1 MSSGEFLIN
10 SSYSMLYFTLIT
22 TIYFAIKYF
31 IESSSVD
38 LSKTDTPEEQSI
50 RSRNKI
56 IYTLIYFLLV
66 VVGEYF
72 ISVAITKS
80 SCGYPQFYT
89 AFIMTLIPWVII
101 FLLLCSLLMVF
112 PGWLKPF
119 SNTFG
124 YAVTLVAG
132 INNTMNKILKPNV
145 QNSASSDKEKAI
157 QESLALIYQNRTL
170 MINEISRD
178 NFNDFW
184 NTMKTLMKE
193 DQDEKKNKQ
202 SLFKMIVLKDTVAE
216 YIWYML
222 TGLLV
227 CSIGFNYLISATCKK
242 PINLIEQNAKRNE
255 ILNKMKNVK
264 YKSVNLD

>member
-1 MSSGEFLIN
+1 MSNTEYLIN
-10 SSYSMLYFTLIT
+10 SSHSMLYFFFIT
-22 TIYFAIKYF
+22 SLYF
-31 IESSSVD
+31 IVKFFIETKSIAT
-38 LSKTDTPEEQSI
+38 SKGETDEDKSI
-50 RSRNKI
+50 RNRNKI

-66 VVGEYF
+66 IVGEFF

-89 AFIMTLIPWVII
+89 AFIITLIPWVII
-101 FLLLCSLLMVF
+101 FLLLTSLLMVF

-132 INNTMNKILKPNV
+132 INSTMNKILKPNV
-145 QNSASSDKEKAI
+145 QNSADTPENKAL

-170 MINEISRD
+170 MINEITRD

-184 NTMKTLMKE
+184 LTMKALIKTGE
-193 DQDEKKNKQ
+193 DTEKNKK
-202 SLFKMIVLKDTVAE
+202 SLFKMIVLKDNIAE
-216 YIWYML
+216 YIWYVL

-227 CSIGFNYLISATCKK
+227 CSIGYNYLVSATCKK
-242 PINLIEQNAKRNE
+242 PINLEEQNAKRNK
-255 ILNKMKNVK
+255 ILDKMKNVK
-264 YKSVNLD
+264 YKAINLN